1 METRAACSDGSSA
14 HCNFNAPW
22 YYYQRRRFLRWAFFD
37 TCLPLGVVAEIV
49 IPIFI
54 GIGTSSIV
62 IILVTKAIFSYKM
75 KSVPKSET
83 RWKGYKICSLLLGN
97 FGLRLMGFK
106 QSCNGR
112 WLIVFWLLKLL
123 LIFIQ
128 FGQLLFSA
136 RSSLNLKQWATKG
149 LGLAIRINPHAKMA
163 CSSDIWGKKLV
174 EKSHFFSEILT
185 EKSVVEKN
193 SKTKI
198 LCPLLLSALE
208 LLP

>member
-1 METRAACSDGSSA
+1 
-14 HCNFNAPW
+14 
-22 YYYQRRRFLRWAFFD
+22 
-37 TCLPLGVVAEIV
+37 
-49 IPIFI
+49 
-54 GIGTSSIV
+54 
-62 IILVTKAIFSYKM
+62 M

-185 EKSVVEKN
+185 EKSVVEKTQKRKYYARCFFPRWN
-193 SKTKI
+193 YYHRKNTTLHNFSDSEKKSRRKI
-198 LCPLLLSALE
+198 LFCSCAGLRHNSTLILPSLSIR
-208 LLP
+208 PIQQMQ